1 MLGRMG
7 RKIAGLRRCESGNTI
22 MLVALGLPML
32 IGSAGLGVDVA
43 QWYMWKRELQYAV
56 DQAAIAG
63 AWASTDQT
71 TKSTFIKRAEQE
83 FEANIS
89 TTIGTTTL
97 QPARLA
103 NFAGGTNNS
112 VMVSATT
119 TQSLPFTS
127 FLTGSATTVYAFAQ
141 ASFAAGASFTSCLV
155 ATDEDE
161 SGAITIS
168 GSSVLTAS
176 CGLAALSTSD
186 TAIVVDGTPTI
197 DAGWIIAA
205 GGIDPWLKTHTDDTI
220 MENMSGLYD
229 PFEELSPPTPAE
241 SLVDRTYQCI
251 KGNKTTKANVS
262 TTATTTYT
270 YWKGADYNT
279 AVATSYNK
287 AKNKEVT
294 YVGSTYTVVANDIVE
309 GQVVST
315 TTIHWR
321 AVNGTDKNTIWEKET
336 IVSDATHTNVTSNT
350 PPDTATVLPGT
361 YQDIQIGCATTFKPG
376 VYYISGGGLK
386 ITGQY
391 NVLGAGVMFVLTNG
405 AYVDITGGAS
415 VNLTAMQTSELI
427 AKGVSPDAANKLA
440 GMLIFEDRNSDGTS
454 KNKING
460 NASTVLNGTIYLP
473 NSPVDFAGTASVTSQ
488 CLMIA
493 ALQIKLTGT
502 TNMTTFCPAGQSS
515 STTVVNTQGTV
526 KLVA

>member
-1 MLGRMG
+1 MLGRI
-7 RKIAGLRRCESGNTI
+7 RRTIAGLRRCDSGNTV

-63 AWASTDQT
+63 AWARTDNT
-71 TKSTFIKRAEQE
+71 TKNSFERRAQQE

-89 TTIGTTTL
+89 TTVGTTRL

-103 NFAGGTNNS
+103 NFAGGVDNS

-155 ATDEDE
+155 AVDEDE

-168 GSSVLTAS
+168 GNSVLTAS

-186 TAIVVDGTPTI
+186 TAIVVDGSPTI

-205 GGIDPWLKTHTDDTI
+205 GGIDPWLKAHTDDTI
-220 MENMSGLYD
+220 MEHMSGLYD
-229 PFEELSPPTPAE
+229 PFEELSPPAPAE
-241 SLVDRTYQCI
+241 SLINRSYQCV

-262 TTATTTYT
+262 TTTDTTYT
-270 YWKGADYNT
+270 YWKGSDYNT
-279 AVATSYNK
+279 AVETNYNK

-294 YVGSTYTVVANDIVE
+294 YIGSTYTIVANDIVE

-315 TTIHWR
+315 TTIKWR

-336 IVSDATHTNVTSNT
+336 TVSNATHTNVTSTT

-361 YQDIQIGCATTFKPG
+361 YADIQVGCATIFKPG

-391 NVLGAGVMFVLTNG
+391 EVLGSGVMFVLTNG
-405 AYVDITGGAS
+405 AYVDIAGGAS
-415 VNLTAMQTSELI
+415 VNLTAMQASELI

-440 GMLIFEDRNSDGTS
+440 GMLIFEDRDSDGTN

-460 NASTVLNGTIYLP
+460 NAATMLNGTIYLP
-473 NSPVDFAGTASVTSQ
+473 RSPVDFAGTASVSSQ

-502 TNMTTFCPAGQSS
+502 TNMTTFCPPGQNSNV
-515 STTVVNTQGTV
+515 TVVNTQGSV